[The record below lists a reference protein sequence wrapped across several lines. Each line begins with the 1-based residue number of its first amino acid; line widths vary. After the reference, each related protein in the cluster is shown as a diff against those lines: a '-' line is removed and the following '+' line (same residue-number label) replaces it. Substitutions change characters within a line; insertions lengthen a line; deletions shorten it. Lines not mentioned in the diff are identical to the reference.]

1 MSAPEPA
8 PLRPSRYAVVGGT
21 VFRHPAGHLVR
32 PVLQTATARVH
43 LVDLGTAARLDTA
56 ARLSLDPPPPPAE
69 VDAGLT
75 RPSSAE
81 TGTGPAPTVE
91 ASPGPMSPKTG
102 DAGLGSVLPKT
113 GDAGSSSMLP
123 KTGDAGSGSV
133 LPRTVDAAHEARL
146 AQVGLLVDD
155 ARDEVAEV
163 LDASRRA
170 ADGRVRDFVVM
181 PSAYCNM
188 GCGYCGQRHERVTV
202 ARDHRSALA
211 ERVERAAAS
220 GRYDRI
226 GVRWFGGEPLL
237 AFAVLRD
244 LSQRFVASA
253 DTAGIGYAA
262 KLVTNGAL
270 LDARKLRA
278 LHRECRVA
286 TIEITLD
293 GPAETHDASRPL
305 KNGQGSFRH
314 ITTVLAAALAD
325 EELAGLRFVIRTN
338 VGVENAA
345 LAEPFAAELAG
356 AGLAHD
362 RVNCYPA
369 PIHSWG
375 NDVGAVALSP
385 AAAAEVELEWFA
397 AYQRHGLRF
406 PLLPN
411 RPRRVVCAAVTRH
424 SEVVAPDG
432 GIYSCTEQPLVPGHG
447 DARVGH
453 VSVLDPAALRPAGAF
468 DDWHD
473 ALAAGETGCR
483 DCAIL
488 PLCGG
493 ACPKL
498 WREGMP
504 PCPSLRTNVR
514 QRLDLFALAAGCTL
528 VTG

>member
-1 MSAPEPA
+1 MSAPEPV
-8 PLRPSRYAVVGGT
+8 PSRPSRYAVVGGT

-56 ARLSLDPPPPPAE
+56 ARPGLDPPPAE
-69 VDAGLT
+69 ADAGLALP
-75 RPSSAE
+75 PSVEA
-81 TGTGPAPTVE
+81 GPGLAPTVE
-91 ASPGPMSPKTG
+91 AGPGSVPPRTVA
-102 DAGLGSVLPKT
+102 AGLDPPPRSVGAGPGSV
-113 GDAGSSSMLP
+113 S
-123 KTGDAGSGSV
+123 
-133 LPRTVDAAHEARL
+133 PRTVDAGHDARL

-253 DTAGIGYAA
+253 DAAGIGYAA

-286 TIEITLD
+286 AIEVTLD

-305 KNGQGSFRH
+305 KNGHGSFRH
-314 ITTVLAAALAD
+314 ITTVIAAALAA
-325 EELAGLRFVIRTN
+325 EELTGLRFIIRSN
-338 VGVENAA
+338 VGVGNAA
-345 LAEPFAAELAG
+345 LAEPFAAALAG

-362 RVNCYPA
+362 RVSCYPA

-375 NDVGAVALSP
+375 NDVSAAALSSAE
-385 AAAAEVELEWFA
+385 AAAVELEWFT

-411 RPRRVVCAAVTRH
+411 KPRRVVCAAVTRH

-432 GIYSCTEQPLVPGHG
+432 GIYSCTEQPLVPGQG

-498 WREGMP
+498 WREGTP

-514 QRLDLFALAAGCTL
+514 QRLDLFALAAGCTP
-528 VTG
+528 VSG